1 MNVRVCLPA
10 PLQPYAEGRAEVP
23 LAAGTVGEAIS
34 ALAARYP
41 GMAPHLLAGGGR
53 VRSFLAVFLN
63 DQDVRHLGGLSAPLG
78 DGDVLTLV
86 PSVAGGSGRG
96 ARPTGRPAVPS
107 AFPARGQTSNRG

>member
-41 GMAPHLLAGGGR
+41 GMAPHLVGGGGR

-63 DQDVRHLGGLSAPLG
+63 DDDVRHRGGLSAALAE
-78 DGDVLTLV
+78 GDVLTLV

-96 ARPTGRPAVPS
+96 ARGPCVAPAPHPGNDGRS
-107 AFPARGQTSNRG
+107 AP

>member
-23 LAAGTVGEAIS
+23 LAAGTVEEAIA

-41 GMAPHLLAGGGR
+41 GMAPHLLADGR
-53 VRSFLAVFLN
+53 LRTFLAVFLN
-63 DQDVRHLGGLSAPLG
+63 DDDVRHRGGLSAALA

-86 PSVAGGSGRG
+86 PGVAGGAGHAPG
-96 ARPTGRPAVPS
+96 
-107 AFPARGQTSNRG
+107 